1 MFSVL
6 LAYCN
11 FLFCFFCNFRRKLIF
26 LSHPFNIICNLG
38 QVKDKTDIRSDIP
51 QYIISKLGLNRDRIT
66 ELRQELECEA
76 DSSGERPAAVPLKM
90 PTEAD
95 FEVVKLISN
104 GAYGAVYLVR
114 NKETRQRFAMK
125 KINKANLVLRN
136 QVEQVFAE
144 RDILSFS
151 DNPFVVGMFCSF
163 ETKKHLCLVMEF
175 LEVWLGRTF
184 FMQSSNLSIDCLID

>member
-1 MFSVL
+1 MLFF
-6 LAYCN
+6 
-11 FLFCFFCNFRRKLIF
+11 FL
-26 LSHPFNIICNLG
+26 PG

-51 QYIISKLGLNRDRIT
+51 QYIITKLGLNRDRIT

-76 DSSGERPAAVPLKM
+76 DSSAAGKPPAGVKL

-95 FEVVKLISN
+95 FEIVKLISN

-114 NKETRQRFAMK
+114 NKESRQRFAMK

-163 ETKKHLCLVMEF
+163 ETKRHLCLVMEF
-175 LEVWLGRTF
+175 LEVSGCVGVGVGGCGWVWVRGGGGCGSWLDLLLLT
-184 FMQSSNLSIDCLID
+184 M